1 MDKKI
6 KEQDEKIINI
16 TKLSTEKE
24 IKLSAEIAQYQKQI
38 EKLKEEVELS
48 NKTISNLTEEKEH
61 NISEIGKL
69 KNETESL
76 KNQNISINEEKSKQE
91 KKIEE
96 LLAQLNEKEKNMND
110 LKKNEDLL
118 KNYKKMI
125 TTFSK
130 EKKELEEVVMKQEE
144 KVSELSSQ
152 LGNVSETLKE
162 KEKELQDNIE
172 YTAKLTSMLNN
183 NKKEI
188 SKLKASNSIKD
199 KNKEEIS
206 SLQNE
211 IKNLKKEIEAK
222 NSKINLLSMNN
233 KIISGKLQK
242 QLQMIPSLN
251 PSMKTNDKRP
261 IKIINNNITNDKTTN
276 NKNNDDLPLS
286 AKEARNKV
294 SLGKIKPH
302 SQQQNKKSSNSINPA
317 NINKKI
323 ASSVKRSNKYNTGS
337 ILFPKDE
344 NNKIKDEDNTYHSHN
359 PSTKGEKFFIVA
371 KSKINT
377 PSKINNNFDLDEE
390 KIGKFEEKEKEISFI
405 KPDSHRPPHIDT
417 ALELEFPIIESFCVL
432 NGTMKTE
439 ENNNDNNDEDDDDDN
454 EVAKLH
460 NCVDKILNE
469 F

>member
-24 IKLSAEIAQYQKQI
+24 KKLSEEILQYQKQI
-38 EKLKEEVELS
+38 EKLKEEVEMS
-48 NKTISNLTEEKEH
+48 NITISNLTEEKEK
-61 NISEIGKL
+61 NISEIEKL
-69 KNETESL
+69 KNETELL
-76 KNQNISINEEKSKQE
+76 KSQNVNVNEEKSKKD

-96 LLAQLNEKEKNMND
+96 LLTQLNEKEKNMND
-110 LKKNEDLL
+110 LKKNEDIL
-118 KNYKKMI
+118 KNYKKMLNSF
-125 TTFSK
+125 TK

-144 KVSELSSQ
+144 KVSELSSK
-152 LGNVSETLKE
+152 LGNISTTLKE

-172 YTAKLTSMLNN
+172 YTAKLTSILNN

-199 KNKEEIS
+199 KEKEEII

-242 QLQMIPSLN
+242 QLQMIPSIN
-251 PSMKTNDKRP
+251 PAMKANDKKP
-261 IKIINNNITNDKTTN
+261 IKIINNNIISNKTAN

-286 AKEARNKV
+286 AKEERNKV

-302 SQQQNKKSSNSINPA
+302 SQQQTKKSSNSINSN
-317 NINKKI
+317 NIHKKI
-323 ASSVKRSNKYNTGS
+323 ASSVKRNNKFNTGS
-337 ILFPKDE
+337 MLFSKDE

-359 PSTKGEKFFIVA
+359 HSAKGEKFFIVA
-371 KSKINT
+371 KSKANT
-377 PSKINNNFDLDEE
+377 PSKINNFDIDEE

-405 KPDSHRPPHIDT
+405 KPDTHRPPHIDT
-417 ALELEFPIIESFCVL
+417 ALEVEFPIIESFCVL

-439 ENNNDNNDEDDDDDN
+439 ENNNENNDEDDDDDN